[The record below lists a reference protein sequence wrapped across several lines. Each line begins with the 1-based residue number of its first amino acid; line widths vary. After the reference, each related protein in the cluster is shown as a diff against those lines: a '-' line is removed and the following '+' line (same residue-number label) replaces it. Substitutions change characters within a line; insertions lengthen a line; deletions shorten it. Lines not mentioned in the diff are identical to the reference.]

1 MTRTLS
7 SQTHKTT
14 KKEIPSNI
22 RELII
27 EQVVMEGK
35 ISQAE
40 AARRYNIPPTSIRN
54 ILDAWYNEGRIHA
67 KRRGGKRKEVTKF
80 EDKHGRYIQE
90 LLDEDCTRTL
100 DMIKEELQAKFPEL
114 ADKGISA
121 SGLWR
126 FLTERIGFT
135 LKRTKAVEERRNSP
149 ETIEQRYDYVVKRL
163 PERGIS
169 YKTNCIF
176 VDEAGFNANLIR
188 GQGYSKKGS
197 ASVVVNASKRAVI
210 ISILAGISYHGV
222 EDVSVKI
229 VKGGTTGS
237 IFKLFVYQIM
247 KKLDETNAGPHF
259 FVMDNA
265 RDPYHP

>member
-40 AARRYNIPPTSIRN
+40 AARRYNIPRTSIRN

-67 KRRGGKRKEVTKF
+67 KPRGGKRKEVTKF
-80 EDKHGRYIQE
+80 EE
-90 LLDEDCTRTL
+90 TLDEDCTRTL

-126 FLTERIGFT
+126 
-135 LKRTKAVEERRNSP
+135 
-149 ETIEQRYDYVVKRL
+149 
-163 PERGIS
+163 
-169 YKTNCIF
+169 
-176 VDEAGFNANLIR
+176 
-188 GQGYSKKGS
+188 
-197 ASVVVNASKRAVI
+197 
-210 ISILAGISYHGV
+210 
-222 EDVSVKI
+222 
-229 VKGGTTGS
+229 
-237 IFKLFVYQIM
+237 
-247 KKLDETNAGPHF
+247 
-259 FVMDNA
+259 
-265 RDPYHP
+265 